1 VSILILEEP
10 LKGEGKGHTI
20 TGHEGLEGGYNSI
33 LSLTLAVDGV
43 GGQRHAPAA
52 LPPGKTGVTCA
63 VGWVEP
69 QSSPDGYGKS
79 RPPSGIDPRTLQP
92 VASRYTDWAYR
103 GPPKNLAPPP
113 PRVRITMFSRHFTL
127 RPLY

>member
-20 TGHEGLEGGYNSI
+20 TGHEDLEGGYNSI

-52 LPPGKTGVTCA
+52 LPPGKTGVTCTG
-63 VGWVEP
+63 GWV
-69 QSSPDGYGKS
+69 DL
-79 RPPSGIDPRTLQP
+79 RVVWT
-92 VASRYTDWAYR
+92 AT
-103 GPPKNLAPPP
+103 KNLVHHQESIPGLSIP
-113 PRVRITMFSRHFTL
+113 
-127 RPLY
+127 